1 MLDLHIVHT
10 IANGI
15 KFYKDNRDSFDEIM
29 SDVSSGLRDKYFAK
43 LSNLTLNFDRAFS
56 QKHNK
61 YPLITTKIV
70 EHTAPEEQV
79 LGNAGH
85 RGQSVLMVSQ
95 NCEITVYDNDYDVMR
110 ILHRLIQASM
120 LIFKGSFLQI
130 GYLNLQFASSEELAP
145 DDDGT
150 ADSVMLFK
158 RVMTFNAKKQIL
170 ATPPASVDALIP
182 WVLNPPTIVQ

>member
-15 KFYKDNRDSFDEIM
+15 KFYKENRASFDEIM
-29 SDVSSGLRDKYFAK
+29 NDISDSLKDKYFTK
-43 LSNLTLNFDRAFS
+43 LTNLTINFDRAFS

-85 RGQSVLMVSQ
+85 RKKLVLLVSQ
-95 NCEITVYDNDYDVMR
+95 NVEISIYDNDYDVMR
-110 ILHRLIQASM
+110 IMHRLIQAIM

-145 DDDGT
+145 DDDAT
-150 ADSVMLFK
+150 ADSVMLFT